1 MESKYIVMFLKN
13 LIPVFQTPQIYLAGN
28 GTDRAFDAMLY
39 PLQKYISRSGTY
51 KVIKYTSI
59 TRTTCIFI

>member
-1 MESKYIVMFLKN
+1 MEAHIYCDVFKN

-51 KVIKYTSI
+51 KVP
-59 TRTTCIFI
+59 